1 MPAGRHVAAAAA
13 AAEALQALEA
23 RGGYELEPAADGT
36 GGWLQHRADV
46 AVPGSGPG
54 ADWIDT
60 VFRDPG
66 GAVGAKIDYVAD
78 FVPPGAALR
87 HPPRVLVLYGSLR
100 ETSFSRKLALE
111 CARLLEVMG
120 SDVRVFNP
128 AGLPVRDPTL
138 EDHPKVLELRHL
150 SLWSEGHVWVS
161 PEMHGTITGTFK
173 NQIDWLP
180 LNTGSVRPTQG
191 RCAAVLQVST
201 GGRVGGGQGLTG
213 TR

>member
-1 MPAGRHVAAAAA
+1 MAARHVAAAAA
-13 AAEALQALEA
+13 AEEALKALEA
-23 RGGYELEPAADGT
+23 RGGYELEPGADGT

-66 GAVGAKIDYVAD
+66 DAVGAKIDYVAD

-87 HPPRVLVLYGSLR
+87 HPSRVLVLYGSLR

-138 EDHPKVLELRHL
+138 EDHPKVQELRNL

-201 GGRVGGGQGLTG
+201 GGRVGTG
-213 TR
+213 